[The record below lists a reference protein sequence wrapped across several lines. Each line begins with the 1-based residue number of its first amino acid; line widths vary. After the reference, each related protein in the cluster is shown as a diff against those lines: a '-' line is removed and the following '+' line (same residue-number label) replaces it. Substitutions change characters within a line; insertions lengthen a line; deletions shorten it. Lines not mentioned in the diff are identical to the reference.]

1 MPDLNPVQF
10 GAVSVCVC
18 VCACVHSGGSHFHSL
33 FPFIAYFCPFFFSL
47 SPHSFP
53 LSPHSFGSPNSSFS
67 LFLSLCLSPR
77 SNTPDH
83 RMLCLATV
91 VSHNVSLPT
100 EGLGESSVPCFNSL
114 DLTALMALSFSNLFF
129 HLALASI
136 YPISLSFF
144 FWLYTL
150 FPQIKNTGKDMC
162 LDAGENNEGGKALIM
177 YPCHGLGGN
186 QVPPFNYYQLIDHA
200 NICLPSKKHF
210 FFL

>member
-1 MPDLNPVQF
+1 MCTQWR
-10 GAVSVCVC
+10 VS
-18 VCACVHSGGSHFHSL
+18 FSL
-33 FPFIAYFCPFFFSL
+33 IISIYCLFLPIFFLSL

-53 LSPHSFGSPNSSFS
+53 LSSHSFGSPNSSFS

-129 HLALASI
+129 HLALAFI

-144 FWLYTL
+144 FLTVHTVSADKEYRQGHVSWCRREQRRRKGTY
-150 FPQIKNTGKDMC
+150 
-162 LDAGENNEGGKALIM
+162 
-177 YPCHGLGGN
+177 H
-186 QVPPFNYYQLIDHA
+186 VPMPWPGRQSGTTI
-200 NICLPSKKHF
+200 
-210 FFL
+210 